1 MKSMLSHPMILF
13 LLVTLALTTASAWGE
28 TLQSD
33 GIQWHVDLAETWK
46 STREIGRPMLL
57 FVTVEKCAYC
67 AKMKNGTYN
76 DESVVSAVKDTFVP
90 AQVDGRHFEELVDRL
105 EICIYPTTVIIS
117 PDHEVLDRVNGYVSA
132 KVLQARL
139 ATVLSHSRDKL
150 R

>member
-1 MKSMLSHPMILF
+1 
-13 LLVTLALTTASAWGE
+13 
-28 TLQSD
+28 
-33 GIQWHVDLAETWK
+33 
-46 STREIGRPMLL
+46 
-57 FVTVEKCAYC
+57 
-67 AKMKNGTYN
+67 MKNGTYN

-105 EICIYPTTVIIS
+105 EICIYPTTVITS
-117 PDHEVLDRVNGYVSA
+117 SDHEVLDRVNGYVSA